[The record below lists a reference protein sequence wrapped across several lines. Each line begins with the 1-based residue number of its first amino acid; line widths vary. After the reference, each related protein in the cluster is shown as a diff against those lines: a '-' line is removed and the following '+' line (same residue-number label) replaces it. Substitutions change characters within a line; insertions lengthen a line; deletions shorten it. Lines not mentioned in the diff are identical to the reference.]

1 MEKLFLEHVDG
12 VPSSPSPISHAVV
25 LGNQCWVSGQLSVGE
40 DGAFV
45 PGTAAEEAERA
56 FGHVF
61 RILAEAGFGQGDIV
75 YVDLAFLDLDD
86 LPAVNEL
93 YGQLFAP
100 GRRPART
107 VYQAA
112 RLPFDGKIKV
122 QVVAARCVAGQN

>member
-1 MEKLFLEHVDG
+1 MEKLFLEQVDG

-25 LGNQCWVSGQLSVGE
+25 LGNQCWVSGQLSVGD
-40 DGAFV
+40 DGRFV
-45 PGTAAEEAERA
+45 PGTVVEEVTRA
-56 FGHVF
+56 FAHVF
-61 RILAEAGFGQGDIV
+61 RILEAAGFSRNDIV

-86 LPAVNEL
+86 LPAVNDF
-93 YGQLFAP
+93 YGQLFAQ

-122 QVVAARCVAGQN
+122 QVVAAQQAAL